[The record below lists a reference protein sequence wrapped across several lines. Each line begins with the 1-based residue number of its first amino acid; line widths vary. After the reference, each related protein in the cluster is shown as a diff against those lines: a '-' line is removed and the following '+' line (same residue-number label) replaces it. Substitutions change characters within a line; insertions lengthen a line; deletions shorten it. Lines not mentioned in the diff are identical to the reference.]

1 MSGRQTPPAVLT
13 VGQPSCA
20 VVWINGREATVA
32 RTTGHGGSSV
42 AVVSRGSEPE
52 SLFLAAVTRAI
63 GDRQRILI
71 LGPSSTRLDLEREYV
86 SLFQRPDRLIDVE
99 PAGPVT
105 VAGLL
110 ERLGILSA

>member
-1 MSGRQTPPAVLT
+1 
-13 VGQPSCA
+13 
-20 VVWINGREATVA
+20 VA

-110 ERLGILSA
+110 ERLGTLSA